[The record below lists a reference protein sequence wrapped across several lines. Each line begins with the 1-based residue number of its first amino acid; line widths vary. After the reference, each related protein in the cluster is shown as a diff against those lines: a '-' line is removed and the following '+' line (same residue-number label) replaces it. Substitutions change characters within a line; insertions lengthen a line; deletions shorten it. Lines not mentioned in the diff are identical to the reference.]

1 MIPSV
6 SLANQVLTE
15 QKYSKSSMHA
25 SGLVVM
31 GGDSYSEG
39 RVFESHHCLLDGHFF
54 TLTCK
59 NFNVCLKRPK
69 INEIEAG
76 DGPFKTCVLRIYKGH
91 ISQVFTF
98 YQT

>member
-1 MIPSV
+1 MMIPSV

-39 RVFESHHCLLDGHFF
+39 RVFESHHCLLDGHFS
-54 TLTCK
+54 
-59 NFNVCLKRPK
+59 
-69 INEIEAG
+69 
-76 DGPFKTCVLRIYKGH
+76 H
-91 ISQVFTF
+91 
-98 YQT
+98 